1 MAGLVPAI
9 PIMKGSA
16 LHAIGITG
24 TRPVMTWKGEGEI
37 DGTHTQDAGGAIKA
51 GSFVNTISSRTTAP
65 GMPSLRP
72 SLSLDRLGSVI
83 AVLIGVA
90 LFASPFVI
98 YRANRIA
105 AGEGRMLVDALP
117 PSGAIGV
124 MIVTLG
130 VALCA
135 ALLRAPLLRLAAASI
150 GLCMIFPAV
159 GWSAGFV
166 TPAGNTFARVSPSLG
181 FWLLTLSFA
190 LLAADALTRL
200 RLGPWARLAAIAV
213 AAGAIALLLSS
224 GAWDNLSLL
233 KEYANRQDTFWR
245 EARQHLWLAFGSMV
259 TACLVGLPLGI
270 LAHRIRRL
278 RTAILQVLNI
288 VQTIPS
294 IALFGI
300 LIAPLGFL
308 ATHVPL
314 AAALGI
320 RGIGAAP
327 AFIALFLYSLL
338 PVVANTVTGLNQVP
352 AAVTDAAR
360 GMGLSA
366 RQRLLQVELPLA
378 IPVILAGIRI
388 VLVQNLGLATVA
400 ALIGGGGF
408 GTFVFQGIGQT
419 AIDLVL
425 LGAIPTVVLSFAA
438 AIILDAIIDLT
449 RRGSYD
455 RD

>member
-1 MAGLVPAI
+1 M
-9 PIMKGSA
+9 
-16 LHAIGITG
+16 
-24 TRPVMTWKGEGEI
+24 
-37 DGTHTQDAGGAIKA
+37 
-51 GSFVNTISSRTTAP
+51 NTISSRTTTL
-65 GMPSLRP
+65 GMSSLRP
-72 SLSLDRLGSVI
+72 HLSLDRLGSVI

-98 YRANRIA
+98 YRANRIV
-105 AGEGRMLVDALP
+105 AGEGRMLTAALP
-117 PSGAIGV
+117 PAGALGIIAVGV
-124 MIVTLG
+124 G

-135 ALLRAPLLRLAAASI
+135 ALVRNPLPRLAAAI
-150 GLCMIFPAV
+150 LGLVTVFPAV

-166 TPAGNTFARVSPSLG
+166 TPAGNTFVRVSPGLG
-181 FWLLTLSFA
+181 FWLLALAFA

-213 AAGAIALLLSS
+213 AAGAIALLLLS
-224 GAWDNLSLL
+224 GAWNDLSLL
-233 KEYANRQDTFWR
+233 KEYANRADSFWQ
-245 EARQHLWLAFGSMV
+245 EARQHLWLAFGSMAA
-259 TACLVGLPLGI
+259 ACLVGLPLGI
-270 LAHRIRRL
+270 LAHRFRRL

-288 VQTIPS
+288 VQTVPS

-300 LIAPLGFL
+300 LIAPLGYL

-360 GMGLSA
+360 GMGLSV
-366 RQRLLQVELPLA
+366 RQRLWQVELPLA
-378 IPVILAGIRI
+378 LPVMLAGIRI
-388 VLVQNLGLATVA
+388 ALVQNIGLATVA

-425 LGAIPTVVLSFAA
+425 LGALPTVALSFVT
-438 AIILDAIIDLT
+438 AIVFDAIIDLT
-449 RRGSYD
+449 RRGPK
-455 RD
+455 

>member
-1 MAGLVPAI
+1 M
-9 PIMKGSA
+9 S
-16 LHAIGITG
+16 
-24 TRPVMTWKGEGEI
+24 
-37 DGTHTQDAGGAIKA
+37 
-51 GSFVNTISSRTTAP
+51 
-65 GMPSLRP
+65 SLRP
-72 SLSLDRLGSVI
+72 HLSLDRLGSVI

-98 YRANRIA
+98 YRANRIV
-105 AGEGRMLVDALP
+105 AGEGRMLTAALP
-117 PSGAIGV
+117 PAGALGIIAVGV
-124 MIVTLG
+124 G

-135 ALLRAPLLRLAAASI
+135 ALVRNPLPRLAAAI
-150 GLCMIFPAV
+150 LGLVTVFPAV

-166 TPAGNTFARVSPSLG
+166 TPAGNTFVRVSPSLG
-181 FWLLTLSFA
+181 FWLLALAFA

-213 AAGAIALLLSS
+213 AAGAIALLLLS
-224 GAWDNLSLL
+224 GAWNDLSLL
-233 KEYANRQDTFWR
+233 KEYANRADSFWQ
-245 EARQHLWLAFGSMV
+245 EARQHLWLAFGSMAA
-259 TACLVGLPLGI
+259 ACLVGLPLGI
-270 LAHRIRRL
+270 LAHRFRRL

-288 VQTIPS
+288 VQTVPS

-300 LIAPLGFL
+300 LIAPLGYL

-360 GMGLSA
+360 GMGLSV
-366 RQRLLQVELPLA
+366 RQRLWQVELPLA
-378 IPVILAGIRI
+378 LPVMLAGIRI
-388 VLVQNLGLATVA
+388 ALVQNIGLATVA

-425 LGAIPTVVLSFAA
+425 LGALPTVALSFVT
-438 AIILDAIIDLT
+438 AIVFDAIIDLT
-449 RRGSYD
+449 RRGPK
-455 RD
+455 